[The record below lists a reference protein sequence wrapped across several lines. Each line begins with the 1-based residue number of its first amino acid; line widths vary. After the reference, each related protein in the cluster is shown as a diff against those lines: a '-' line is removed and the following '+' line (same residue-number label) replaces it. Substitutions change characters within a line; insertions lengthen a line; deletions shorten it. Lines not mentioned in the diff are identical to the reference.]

1 MRRKKKSWII
11 VIVSFVSV
19 VLIMGGIIMGG
30 IIYKKYASPF
40 FNIKQTVYV
49 YVNDNKDYNDLLSQ
63 LQSVAHIKD
72 VNLFDKIA
80 GTMKYPDNMRT
91 GRYAVTP
98 GMTCKQLLQNL
109 RNGNQSPCRITF
121 NNIRLK
127 EDFAK
132 RISEQLMLSE
142 GELYQ
147 QLNDSTVC
155 AQFGFDTNTILCM
168 FIPNTYEMYW
178 NIPAEKFMK
187 KIKSEYAQFWT
198 SERLEKAQEIPLT
211 PVQVSILA
219 SIVEEETA
227 ASSEYPT
234 VAGLYINRL
243 KRGMLL
249 QEDPTVKYAV
259 GDFSLKRILYVHL
272 ETDSPYNTY
281 RYAGLPPGPI
291 RIPSIRCIDAVL
303 GYARHNY
310 IYMCAK
316 EDFSGKHNFATTLS
330 EHNSNAAKYQAAL
343 NRNNIK

>member
-1 MRRKKKSWII
+1 MKKKRKVWTII
-11 VIVSFVSV
+11 AASLASVILAIGSSYIYV
-19 VLIMGGIIMGG
+19 
-30 IIYKKYASPF
+30 YKKYMSPF
-40 FNIKQTVYV
+40 FNVKQTVYV

-72 VNLFDKIA
+72 VNIFDKIA

-98 GMTCKQLLQNL
+98 DMTCKQLLQNL
-109 RNGNQSPCRITF
+109 RNGNQAPSRITF

-127 EDFAK
+127 EDLAK
-132 RISEQLMLSE
+132 RISEQLMFSE

-147 QLNDSTVC
+147 QLNDSAVC

-178 NIPAEKFMK
+178 NIPVEKFIK
-187 KIKSEYAQFWT
+187 KMKSEYDKFWT
-198 SERLEKAQEIPLT
+198 PERIEKAQEIPLT
-211 PVQVSILA
+211 PIQVSIVA

-227 ASSEYPT
+227 ANSEFST

-249 QEDPTVKYAV
+249 QADPTVKYAV
-259 GDFSLKRILYVHL
+259 GDFSLKRILFVHL
-272 ETDSPYNTY
+272 EKDSPYNTY
-281 RYAGLPPGPI
+281 KYAGLPPGPI
-291 RIPSIRCIDAVL
+291 RIPSIRGIDAVL
-303 GYARHNY
+303 NHAQHNY

-330 EHNSNAAKYQAAL
+330 EHNTNAAKYQAAL
-343 NRNNIK
+343 NRNKIK